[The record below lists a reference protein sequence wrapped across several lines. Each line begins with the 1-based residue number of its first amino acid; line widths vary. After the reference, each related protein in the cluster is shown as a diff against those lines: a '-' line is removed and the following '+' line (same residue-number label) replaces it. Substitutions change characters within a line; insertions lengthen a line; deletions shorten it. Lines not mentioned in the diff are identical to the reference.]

1 MKYNYKYIMQEY
13 VLSYIDRGICLNLI
27 SLLTAI
33 NYPESWA
40 ILASAHGMAFV
51 YRSIRI
57 YQHNKKKND

>member
-1 MKYNYKYIMQEY
+1 MKYKYIMNEY

-40 ILASAHGMAFV
+40 ILGSAHGMAFL
-51 YRSIRI
+51 YRSYRI
-57 YQHNKKKND
+57 YKHKNKDNA